1 MNLSQMTK
9 RQKIIAGV
17 VGFLLLVL
25 AIVGLYFA
33 FKKPTPKPTNTST
46 PETTN
51 TSTPETTN
59 TSTPKTTNTSS
70 TTTVDSN
77 PIVIVGTSGKILTLT
92 DKAKFV
98 NSNGAD
104 QSQKG
109 CWSLDTDNEWKD
121 KLKYFG
127 NCRVKSI
134 TLPSDIKATAYTS
147 SGRWTNL
154 CSQKPVEDLD
164 LVPGK
169 QHNVEGKFVCGFKFE
184 KV

>member
-9 RQKIIAGV
+9 RQKIIAGS
-17 VGFLLLVL
+17 VGSLFLVL
-25 AIVGLYFA
+25 VIVGLYFA
-33 FKKPTPKPTNTST
+33 FKKPTPKLTNTST

-51 TSTPETTN
+51 TSTT
-59 TSTPKTTNTSS
+59 

-77 PIVIVGTSGKILTLT
+77 PIVIVGTNGGTVTLT

-98 NSNGAD
+98 NSHGED

-109 CWSLDTDNEWKD
+109 CWSLNTDKEWQS
-121 KLKYFG
+121 KLKNLLGY
-127 NCRVKSI
+127 CKVKSI

-154 CSQKPVEDLD
+154 CSQDFVANLDAGKTHDLTI
-164 LVPGK
+164 LPRV
-169 QHNVEGKFVCGFKFE
+169 VCGFKFE